1 MTGLPLERNR
11 PWRKRR
17 FWCSRM
23 LWRCWR
29 LRLGTLVPEVTC
41 GSAVMASLEWRRSL
55 RRSRDL
61 RKPWIDP
68 EEYVTGVGL
77 KVSLGTLSKVVQ
89 CLGLTLLEVCCHLLR
104 TGLEVLLLDEEL
116 LHSIVCLCCF
126 GQVYP
131 SLKIVADPSN
141 KLGWTFTCFWPGG
154 SKPLA
159 EAVSTQQ

>member
-1 MTGLPLERNR
+1 MGLEICL
-11 PWRKRR
+11 
-17 FWCSRM
+17 
-23 LWRCWR
+23 
-29 LRLGTLVPEVTC
+29 
-41 GSAVMASLEWRRSL
+41 SAV
-55 RRSRDL
+55 
-61 RKPWIDP
+61 
-68 EEYVTGVGL
+68 
-77 KVSLGTLSKVVQ
+77 SKVMQ
-89 CLGLTLLEVCCHLLR
+89 GLWLTLLEVCCHLFG
-104 TGLEVLLLDEEL
+104 TGPEVLFLDEEL